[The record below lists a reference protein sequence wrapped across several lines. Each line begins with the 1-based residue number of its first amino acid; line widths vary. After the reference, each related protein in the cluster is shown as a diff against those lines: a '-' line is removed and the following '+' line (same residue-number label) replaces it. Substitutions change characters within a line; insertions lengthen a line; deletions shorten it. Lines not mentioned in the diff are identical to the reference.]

1 MIRVNNINGTPEVT
15 PTEFI
20 SSHFD
25 GQYFYFF
32 ESEQE
37 RIDFFA
43 ALPKVWSK
51 EAHLAEINALHE
63 AEYKRRLEAANYV
76 NGWEVVACDSDPLNE
91 YNAEAKGLLAYWFD
105 GWSATEAYGET
116 VTENNF
122 TEPLDFVNAL

>member
-1 MIRVNNINGTPEVT
+1 MIKVLSINGVPEITPDKL
-15 PTEFI
+15 FG
-20 SSHFD
+20 SHFD
-25 GQYFYFF
+25 GEHFYFF
-32 ESEQE
+32 ESEE
-37 RIDFFA
+37 EKTIFYA
-43 ALPKVWSK
+43 SINTWSK

-76 NGWEVVACDSDPLNE
+76 NGWEVVACASDPLNE